1 MENKIIFVFS
11 LFILYVIPLNA
22 QNKLNYRVTY
32 TLTFKLDST
41 DLESSK
47 SETMWLFANRESSL
61 FLSRGVALKDSMAVI
76 KNAVDVGSER
86 WKSKMKATKSEFNY
100 RVFKN
105 KAENKMGYGIKL
117 LSDKLYYLESLDD
130 IQWEIQPDA
139 KEIAGYQVQKATTSF
154 GGRDYVAWFT
164 PEIPLSDG
172 PYKFAGLP
180 GLILEIQDTEAEYVF
195 EFAGFEELANPLEYQ
210 IIPNKYKQIK
220 KKELLDLLATYES
233 DPISYVNNYVG
244 EGGKTII
251 IGLEGDEKK
260 NYLKKYHEE
269 LAKKNNP
276 IELE

>member
-41 DLESSK
+41 GLESSK